1 MINAMFNAFSGII
14 SSAQKLQNG
23 ANNLVSLGRE
33 KVKVI
38 DNPGLGSDLNY
49 TKASKKVDISKE
61 IVNQVTAQTEFK
73 ANAKVI
79 LTGDET
85 IGTIL
90 SIKS

>member
-90 SIKS
+90 NIKS

>member
-1 MINAMFNAFSGII
+1 VINAMFNAFSGII

-90 SIKS
+90 NIKS